1 MKVRCCEKGEFE
13 SLKVKILGS
22 AGSYQSPSRQCSSYL
37 VIIDGIS
44 FLLDAGNGSFGNLL
58 KVHDPFDIGAVFLSH
73 RHHDHLADIISL
85 YHYLKF
91 VPNGEVRRDKI
102 PLFASRITHDFLSNF
117 AAGSIFDIFERRV
130 VAAGELNTIEG
141 VEVGFGG
148 VNHVDGSLSISLKAQ
163 SGETLFY
170 SGDSAYSSDLAAS
183 IPGGSTLI
191 TESTYLIRKEGSGKA
206 IHMDAMEVAQ
216 LCNDAKVSGVIVT
229 HVAHPNDPDVVGD
242 LVRQSYTG
250 YVEVARD
257 LDIFQIDSD
266 KIVRLTSISG
276 EGI

>member
-1 MKVRCCEKGEFE
+1 MKVTHCVEGEFE

-37 VIIDGIS
+37 AIVNGVN
-44 FLLDAGNGSFGNLL
+44 FLLDIGNGSFGNLL
-58 KVHDPFDIGAVFLSH
+58 KLHDPFDIDAVFISH
-73 RHHDHLADIISL
+73 RHHDHLADIISF
-85 YHYLKF
+85 YHFLKF

-102 PLFASRITHDFLSNF
+102 PLFASRITHDFLTNF

-130 VAAGELNTIEG
+130 AAAGETSTIDG
-141 VEVGFGG
+141 VEVGFGA
-148 VNHVDGSLSISLKAQ
+148 VSHVDGSLSISLKEP

-183 IPGGSTLI
+183 IPCGSTLI
-191 TESTYLIRKEGSGKA
+191 TESTYLIRKDGSGKA

-242 LVRQSYTG
+242 LVQQGYSG

-257 LDIFQIDSD
+257 LDVFQIDSG
-266 KIVRLTSISG
+266 KIVRLRSSNG